1 MPAHL
6 DSANDLSAP
15 VRAGG
20 KNGFSAAPSFPQIN
34 IEGDELFLAC
44 WNEACSFAKGFRANC
59 IEVDHLL
66 LGAAYI
72 KAGAEVLKTASDD
85 VEALRHELAA
95 RCARSSR
102 HEGLEAGELYAP
114 SEALR
119 RLLFEAAALAAGE
132 ANRKIGL
139 HHLLAAVRK
148 SKPPNAIISALSR
161 FRVEI
166 EGRDKELIALSQL
179 PDLIRAA
186 ITDRLLPAL
195 ESWVEGRLDEIE
207 AELHRKNAAALP
219 PRASSSIFSRARTR

>member
-1 MPAHL
+1 M
-6 DSANDLSAP
+6 D
-15 VRAGG
+15 
-20 KNGFSAAPSFPQIN
+20 
-34 IEGDELFLAC
+34 
-44 WNEACSFAKGFRANC
+44 
-59 IEVDHLL
+59 
-66 LGAAYI
+66 
-72 KAGAEVLKTASDD
+72 
-85 VEALRHELAA
+85 
-95 RCARSSR
+95 
-102 HEGLEAGELYAP
+102 AP

-166 EGRDKELIALSQL
+166 ESRDKELIALSQL